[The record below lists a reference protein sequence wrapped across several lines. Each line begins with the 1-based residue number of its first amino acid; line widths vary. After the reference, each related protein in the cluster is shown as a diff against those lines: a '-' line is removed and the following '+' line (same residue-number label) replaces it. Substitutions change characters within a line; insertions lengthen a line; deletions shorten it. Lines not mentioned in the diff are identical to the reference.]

1 MNICLSLT
9 NVINLMT
16 NDKDMSQEKKY
27 KFADDDTF
35 DLTNMVREGV
45 PFPYFTKLS
54 NHIHF
59 GFEEWSSYLHLSER
73 TIQRYK
79 KEKKSFDPIY
89 SEKILQIE
97 LLYKKGI
104 DVFGVA
110 DNFFT
115 WMDTKSLP
123 LGGIRPKDMLDTS
136 FGISLI
142 YDELGR
148 IEHGIFA

>member
-1 MNICLSLT
+1 
-9 NVINLMT
+9 
-16 NDKDMSQEKKY
+16 MSKEKKY
-27 KFADDDTF
+27 IFPEEDSF

-59 GFEEWSSYLHLSER
+59 DLEDWSSYLHLSER

-79 KEKKSFDPIY
+79 KENKSFDPLY
-89 SEKILQIE
+89 SERILQIE

-104 DVFGVA
+104 AVFGIA
-110 DNFFT
+110 DNFYT
-115 WMDTKSLP
+115 WMDTVSLP
-123 LGGIRPKDMLDTS
+123 LGNVKPKNLLDTS
-136 FGISLI
+136 FGINSI

-148 IEHGIFA
+148 IEHGILA

>member
-1 MNICLSLT
+1 
-9 NVINLMT
+9 
-16 NDKDMSQEKKY
+16 MSKGKKY

-45 PFPYFTKLS
+45 PFPYFTRLS
-54 NHIHF
+54 NQIQL

-79 KEKKSFDPIY
+79 KENKSFDPLY
-89 SEKILQIE
+89 SERILQIE

-104 DVFGVA
+104 AVFGVA
-110 DNFFT
+110 DNFYT
-115 WMDTKSLP
+115 WMDSVSIP
-123 LGGIRPKDMLDTS
+123 LGSIKPKELLDTA
-136 FGISLI
+136 FGINAI

-148 IEHGIFA
+148 IEHGILA

>member
-1 MNICLSLT
+1 
-9 NVINLMT
+9 MT
-16 NDKDMSQEKKY
+16 DDKAMSKEKKY
-27 KFADDDTF
+27 VHGDDDTF

-54 NHIHF
+54 TQINF
-59 GFEEWSSYLHLSER
+59 GYDDWSSYLHLSER

-89 SEKILQIE
+89 SERILQIE
-97 LLYKKGI
+97 LLYKKGVE
-104 DVFGVA
+104 VFGVA
-110 DNFFT
+110 DKFFT
-115 WMDTKSLP
+115 WMDTISIA
-123 LGGIRPKDMLDTS
+123 LGSVKPKDMLDTS
-136 FGISLI
+136 FGIGYI

>member
-1 MNICLSLT
+1 
-9 NVINLMT
+9 
-16 NDKDMSQEKKY
+16 MSKVMAKEKLY
-27 KFADDDTF
+27 QFTDDDTF

-54 NHIHF
+54 NQIHF
-59 GFEEWSSYLHLSER
+59 GFEDWSSYLHLSER

-79 KEKKSFDPIY
+79 KENKSFDPLY
-89 SEKILQIE
+89 SERILQIE

-104 DVFGVA
+104 DVFGIA
-110 DNFFT
+110 DNFYT
-115 WMDTKSLP
+115 WMDTISIP
-123 LGGIRPKDMLDTS
+123 LGRVKPKQLLDTS
-136 FGISLI
+136 FGIDAV

>member
-1 MNICLSLT
+1 
-9 NVINLMT
+9 
-16 NDKDMSQEKKY
+16 MSKEKKY
-27 KFADDDTF
+27 VFPEEDSF

-59 GFEEWSSYLHLSER
+59 DLEDWSSYLHLSER

-79 KEKKSFDPIY
+79 KENKSFDPLY
-89 SEKILQIE
+89 SERILQIE

-104 DVFGVA
+104 AVFGIA
-110 DNFFT
+110 DNFYT
-115 WMDTKSLP
+115 WMDTVSLP
-123 LGGIRPKDMLDTS
+123 LGNVKPKNLLDTS
-136 FGISLI
+136 FGINSI

-148 IEHGIFA
+148 IEHGILA

>member
-1 MNICLSLT
+1 
-9 NVINLMT
+9 
-16 NDKDMSQEKKY
+16 MSEPKKY
-27 KFADDDTF
+27 KFVEDDTF

-54 NHIHF
+54 TQIQV
-59 GFEEWSSYLHLSER
+59 GFDEWSSYLHLSER

-104 DVFGVA
+104 SVFGNNA
-110 DNFFT
+110 NFYT
-115 WMDTKSLP
+115 WMDTKNTA
-123 LGGIRPKDMLDTS
+123 LGGVTPKDMLDTS
-136 FGISLI
+136 FGITLI

-148 IEHGIFA
+148 IEHGVLA